1 MKFERLEIDILTN
14 ILSWQVGAR
23 KHDVC
28 NGVRFA
34 ALALRREGGEAGAV
48 EHRVRAGRARSMLSM
63 ARVRARV
70 RHDRASTYL
79 VFFCKRLPPE
89 LNVN

>member
-1 MKFERLEIDILTN
+1 MKFERLEIFSILTN

-28 NGVRFA
+28 NGVRLA

-48 EHRVRAGRARSMLSM
+48 EHRVRAGQGVCSVWQGYVRECAMIARA
-63 ARVRARV
+63 
-70 RHDRASTYL
+70 HI
-79 VFFCKRLPPE
+79 
-89 LNVN
+89 